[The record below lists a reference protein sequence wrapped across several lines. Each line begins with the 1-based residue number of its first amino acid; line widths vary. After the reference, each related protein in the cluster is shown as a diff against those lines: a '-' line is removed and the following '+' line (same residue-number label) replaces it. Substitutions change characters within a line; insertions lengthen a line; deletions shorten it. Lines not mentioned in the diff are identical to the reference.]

1 MASIAS
7 NIIRLL
13 AIAGLASCSKQSED
27 GTPNKLEW
35 QRVGWHYTFGKDDIG
50 AAVYRFSRGS
60 STKTFVA
67 LCDGSPS
74 FFLKYP
80 GLDPLASSFT
90 VELNGKVFS
99 QPHYFPQHSD
109 GLYTADPQFA
119 RYFSEARGDIVFRV
133 GKTWSVKVPSSPYL
147 ARLISE
153 CSGRNAKSRNAR

>member
-13 AIAGLASCSKQSED
+13 AIAGLASCSIQSED
-27 GTPNKLEW
+27 GTPNRLEW
-35 QRVGWHYTFGKDDIG
+35 QRAGWHYTFDKDDRG

-60 STKTFVA
+60 SSKTFVA

-74 FFLKYP
+74 FFLTYP
-80 GLDPLASSFT
+80 GFDPLASSFT
-90 VELNGKVFS
+90 VEINGKVFS

-109 GLYTADPQFA
+109 GLYTDDPKFS
-119 RYFSEARGDIVFRV
+119 RYFAAARGDIVFRV

-147 ARLISE
+147 AQLISE
-153 CSGRNAKSRNAR
+153 CSARNVKSKNVR